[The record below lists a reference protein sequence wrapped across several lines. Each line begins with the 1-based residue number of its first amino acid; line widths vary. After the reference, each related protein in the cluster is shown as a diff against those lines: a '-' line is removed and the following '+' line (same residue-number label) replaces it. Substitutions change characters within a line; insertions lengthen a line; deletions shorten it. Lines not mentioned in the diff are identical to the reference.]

1 MKTLL
6 IDLETTRPQYNLA
19 AEEYFLKKDSRAKLI
34 LWQNE
39 PSVIIGRNQNTLA
52 EINKEAVDELG
63 VHVVRRMSGGGA
75 VFHDLGNLNYTFIT
89 KNDGN
94 DFMNFKKFTDPII
107 DVLGGL
113 GVEATL
119 SGRNDLLIDGRKF
132 SGNAQYVYK
141 DMLLHHG
148 TLMFKVSTDILE
160 KVLAVNEMKI
170 KTKGI
175 ASVKSRVTNI
185 SEHSDISIPEFK
197 RLVFD
202 AADGEKYVPSEEDI
216 AEIKKLEAE
225 KYGTW
230 EWNYGFSPK
239 YSYKNAAHFPCG
251 IVELNMDIK
260 NGIIEKVLFS
270 GDFFGKKDVAPVS
283 EALCGVHHEE
293 KEIRKTL
300 EKFPI
305 FEYFAGLSA
314 DDLIILF

>member
-19 AEEYFLKKDSRAKLI
+19 AEEYFLKKDERDKLI

-39 PSVIIGRNQNTLA
+39 PSIIIGRNQNTLA
-52 EINKEAVDELG
+52 EINKEAVDALG
-63 VHVVRRMSGGGA
+63 IHVVRRMSGGGA

-185 SEHSDISIPEFK
+185 SEHSDISISEFK
-197 RLVFD
+197 TLVFD
-202 AADGEKYVPSEEDI
+202 AADGEKYVLAEEDI

-239 YSYKNAAHFPCG
+239 YSYHNAAHFPCG
-251 IVELNMDIK
+251 IIELNMDIK
-260 NGIIEKVLFS
+260 NGIIEKALFS
-270 GDFFGKKDVAPVS
+270 GDFFGRMDSAPIT

-293 KEIRKTL
+293 SEIRKIL

-305 FEYFAGLSA
+305 FEYFAGLSP

>member
-6 IDLETTRPQYNLA
+6 IDLASTSPQFNLA
-19 AEEYFLKKDSRAKLI
+19 AEEYFLKKDDRDKLI

-39 PSVIIGRNQNTLA
+39 PSIIIGRNQNTLA
-52 EINKEAVDELG
+52 EINKEAADSLG
-63 VHVVRRMSGGGA
+63 IHVVRRMSGGGA

-94 DFMNFKKFTDPII
+94 DFLNFKKFTDPVI
-107 DVLGGL
+107 DVLASL
-113 GVEATL
+113 GVTASL

-132 SGNAQYVYK
+132 SGNAQYVHK

-148 TLMFKVSTDILE
+148 TLMFRSDISVLE
-160 KVLAVNEMKI
+160 KVLTVNEMKI

-175 ASVKSRVTNI
+175 SSVKSRVTNI
-185 SEHSDISIPEFK
+185 CDHCDISIDRFK
-197 RLVFD
+197 NLVFD
-202 AADGEKYVPSEEDI
+202 AADGEKYVVTDEDI
-216 AEIKKLEAE
+216 AEVEKLKKE
-225 KYGTW
+225 KYDTW
-230 EWNYGFSPK
+230 DWNYGFSPK
-239 YSYKNAAHFPCG
+239 YSYHNAAHFACG
-251 IVELNMDIK
+251 IIELDMDIK
-260 NGIIEKVLFS
+260 NGIIEKVHFS
-270 GDFFGKKDVAPVS
+270 GDFFGRMDAAPIE

-305 FEYFAGLSA
+305 FEYFAGLCP

>member
-52 EINKEAVDELG
+52 EINKDVADEMG
-63 VHVVRRMSGGGA
+63 IHVVRRMSGGGA

-89 KNDGN
+89 RNDGN

-185 SEHSDISIPEFK
+185 SGYSDISIPEFK

-202 AADGEKYVPSEEDI
+202 AADGEKYVPTSEDI
-216 AEIKKLEAE
+216 AEIKRLEKE
-225 KYGTW
+225 KYATW

-239 YSYKNAAHFPCG
+239 YSYTNAAHFACG
-251 IVELNMDIK
+251 IIELNMEIK
-260 NGIIEKVLFS
+260 NGIIEKALFS
-270 GDFFGKKDVAPVS
+270 GDFFGRMDSAPIA

-293 KEIRKTL
+293 KEIRKIL

-305 FEYFAGLSA
+305 FEYFAGLCP

>member
-6 IDLETTRPQYNLA
+6 IDLKSTLPQFNLA
-19 AEEYFLKKDSRAKLI
+19 AEEYFLKKDGRDKLI

-52 EINKEAVDELG
+52 EINKDVADEMG
-63 VHVVRRMSGGGA
+63 IHVVRRMSGGGA

-89 KNDGN
+89 KNVGD
-94 DFMNFKKFTDPII
+94 DFLNFKKFTDPVV
-107 DVLGGL
+107 DVLLSL
-113 GVEATL
+113 GVNATL

-160 KVLAVNEMKI
+160 KVLTVNEMKI

-185 SEHSDISIPEFK
+185 SGYSDISIPEFK

-202 AADGEKYVPSEEDI
+202 AADGEKYTLADEDI
-216 AEIKKLEAE
+216 AEIKKLEKE
-225 KYGTW
+225 KYATW

-239 YSYKNAAHFPCG
+239 YSYHNAAHFACG
-251 IVELNMDIK
+251 IIELNMDIK
-260 NGIIEKVLFS
+260 NGIIEKALFS
-270 GDFFGKKDVAPVS
+270 GDFFGRMDSAPIA

-305 FEYFAGLSA
+305 FEYFAGLCP

>member
-6 IDLETTRPQYNLA
+6 INLETTRPQYNLA
-19 AEEYFLKKDSRAKLI
+19 AEEYCLKKDDRDKLI

-52 EINKEAVDELG
+52 EINKDVADDMG
-63 VHVVRRMSGGGA
+63 IHVVRRMSGGGA

-107 DVLGGL
+107 DVLSGL

-141 DMLLHHG
+141 DMILHHG

-185 SEHSDISIPEFK
+185 SCYSDISIPEFK
-197 RLVFD
+197 KKVFD
-202 AADGEKYVPSEEDI
+202 AAGGEKYVLADEDI

-239 YSYKNAAHFPCG
+239 YSYTNAAHFACG
-251 IVELNMDIK
+251 IVQLDMEIK
-260 NGIIEKVLFS
+260 GGVIEKVHFS
-270 GDFFGKKDVAPVS
+270 GDFFGRMDAAPI
-283 EALCGVHHEE
+283 ENALCGVHHEE
-293 KEIRKTL
+293 SEIRKTL
-300 EKFPI
+300 ENFPI